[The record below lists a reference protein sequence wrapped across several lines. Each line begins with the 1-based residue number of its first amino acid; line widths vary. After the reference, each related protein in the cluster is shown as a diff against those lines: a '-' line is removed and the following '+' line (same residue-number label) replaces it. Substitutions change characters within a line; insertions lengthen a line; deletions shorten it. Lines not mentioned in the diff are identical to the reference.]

1 MDGAGAGID
10 RDHIAA
16 TYERIRPHLRRTPV
30 IEVAGEDIGQPVHRL
45 TFKLEF
51 LQHAGSFKT
60 RGAFA
65 NLLLRKVPGRG
76 RRRGVRR
83 QSRRRRRLCSPEARP
98 SRAHLRAQHRL
109 AGQARA

>member
-30 IEVAGEDIGQPVHRL
+30 VEVAGEISAHGCPPRL
-45 TFKLEF
+45 
-51 LQHAGSFKT
+51 QARVPAARRSFKT

-65 NLLLRKVPGRG
+65 NLLLRKVPAA
-76 RRRGVRR
+76 GVAAASGGNHGAGVAFAARKLGHPPG
-83 QSRRRRRLCSPEARP
+83 SSCPASLPRP
-98 SRAHLRAQHRL
+98 SSP
-109 AGQARA
+109 